1 MTKNVRVAEKPSH
14 EVREAH
20 HVPEPDDDREVN
32 ERLPKAPS
40 RRGQLAAHEPAPEDG
55 DGYVPV

>member
-1 MTKNVRVAEKPSH
+1 MAEKPSH